1 MLMRIIA
8 VLSWYDEPVDWLRE
22 CVASARF
29 CDHLIAVDGPYAAFP
44 GAVEMPSSP
53 PDQAEA
59 IREAWPGC
67 TVHVR
72 PEPWTGEV
80 SKRDY
85 TIQLAVAAGAD
96 WVFVIDADEVVTVVP
111 GNLREQLAS
120 TSHHVATCEFEY
132 LQVPSWLPGGWS
144 IYPIRRMYRA
154 LPGLRIEGSHCRV
167 LGEADGRTARLS
179 DPDLLICDPAE
190 PLGLRIRHREHER
203 SPERRSLKADYYKLL
218 PVLEK

>member
-1 MLMRIIA
+1 MRIVA

-29 CDHLIAVDGPYAAFP
+29 CDHLIAVDGAYSDFP
-44 GAVEMPSSP
+44 GAADAPSSP
-53 PDQAEA
+53 PEQAEA
-59 IREAWPGC
+59 LRALGC
-67 TVHVR
+67 EVHVQQ
-72 PEPWTGEV
+72 EPWAGEV

-85 TIQLAVAAGAD
+85 TIQLAVASGAD

-111 GNLREQLAS
+111 GDLRERLAA
-120 TSHHVATCEFEY
+120 TPHHVATCEFEY
-132 LQVPSWLPGGWS
+132 LQVPAWLPAGWS

-167 LGEADGRTARLS
+167 LGEADGGTARLS

-190 PLGLRIRHREHER
+190 PLGLRIHHREHER
-203 SPERRSLKADYYKLL
+203 SQERRSRKADYYNLL
-218 PVLEK
+218 PALES